1 MDPAGAQQSAESAVC
16 VLRRSRASLTT
27 PHFSRIPLPTK
38 SVRAK
43 GLYRVSRHS
52 SGEPYFGK
60 TANNR
65 FNDRS
70 SPKKKRYG
78 SCYLGL
84 DLETA
89 IAETVLHDEMPV
101 KGTFPIAYMEIDS
114 RYLVRFKRGLPLLAN
129 LTGIPLKTLGGHG
142 SLSTITPYDLPQR
155 WAMAVHRHPQCVDG
169 IYYMSRHL
177 NDRPA
182 VVVFERAKFKL
193 AGASA
198 EALPHVHEIMKAVAA
213 LHISFV
219 Y

>member
-1 MDPAGAQQSAESAVC
+1 VKD
-16 VLRRSRASLTT
+16 
-27 PHFSRIPLPTK
+27 
-38 SVRAK
+38 
-43 GLYRVSRHS
+43 LYRISRYS

-65 FNDRS
+65 FDDRS
-70 SPKKKRYG
+70 RPKKGRFG
-78 SCYLGL
+78 TCYFGL

-101 KGTFPIAYMEIDS
+101 KGTFFIAYTEIAS
-114 RYLVRFKRGLPLLAN
+114 RYLVRFKRGSLMLAK
-129 LTGIPLKTLGGHG
+129 LTGVSLKTLGGHG
-142 SLSTITPYDLPQR
+142 SLSTIIPYDLPQR

-182 VVVFERAKFKL
+182 VVVFERAKARL

-198 EALPHVHEIMKAVAA
+198 EGLPRVSEIMKALAA
-213 LHISFV
+213 LRISFV
-219 Y
+219 S

>member
-1 MDPAGAQQSAESAVC
+1 MKD
-16 VLRRSRASLTT
+16 
-27 PHFSRIPLPTK
+27 
-38 SVRAK
+38 
-43 GLYRVSRHS
+43 LYRISRYP

-65 FNDRS
+65 FDDRS
-70 SPKKKRYG
+70 APKKGRFG
-78 SCYLGL
+78 TCYFGL

-101 KGTFPIAYMEIDS
+101 NGTFLIAYTEIES
-114 RYLVRFKRGLPLLAN
+114 RYLVRFKSGSLMLAN

-142 SLSTITPYDLPQR
+142 SLSTITPYNLPQR

-182 VVVFERAKFKL
+182 VVVFERAKSRL
-193 AGASA
+193 AGTST
-198 EALPHVHEIMKAVAA
+198 EKLPHVSEIMRAVAA
-213 LHISFV
+213 LRISFV

>member
-1 MDPAGAQQSAESAVC
+1 
-16 VLRRSRASLTT
+16 LSLK
-27 PHFSRIPLPTK
+27 PPPRNFSRIPLTTK
-38 SVRAK
+38 SVSVK
-43 GLYRVSRHS
+43 DLYRISRYS

-65 FNDRS
+65 FDDRS
-70 SPKKKRYG
+70 TPKKRRFG
-78 SCYLGL
+78 TCYFGL

-101 KGTFPIAYMEIDS
+101 KGTFSIAYTEIAS
-114 RYLVRFKRGLPLLAN
+114 RYLVRFKRGSLVLAN

-142 SLSTITPYDLPQR
+142 SLSTIIPYDLPQR

-182 VVVFERAKFKL
+182 VVVFERAKSRL

-198 EALPHVHEIMKAVAA
+198 EELPRVSEIMRAVAA
-213 LHISFV
+213 LRISFV

>member
-1 MDPAGAQQSAESAVC
+1 VKD
-16 VLRRSRASLTT
+16 
-27 PHFSRIPLPTK
+27 
-38 SVRAK
+38 
-43 GLYRVSRHS
+43 LYRISRYS

-65 FNDRS
+65 FDDRS
-70 SPKKKRYG
+70 TPKKGRFG
-78 SCYLGL
+78 TCYFGL

-101 KGTFPIAYMEIDS
+101 KGTFSIAYTEIES
-114 RYLVRFKRGLPLLAN
+114 RYLVRFKRGSLVLAN

-142 SLSTITPYDLPQR
+142 SLSTIIPYDLPQR

-182 VVVFERAKFKL
+182 VVVFERAKSRL

-198 EALPHVHEIMKAVAA
+198 EELPRVSEIMRAVAA
-213 LHISFV
+213 LRISFV

>member
-1 MDPAGAQQSAESAVC
+1 M
-16 VLRRSRASLTT
+16 SLK
-27 PHFSRIPLPTK
+27 PPPRNLSRIPLTPI
-38 SVRAK
+38 SVSVK
-43 GLYRVSRHS
+43 DLYRISRHP

-65 FNDRS
+65 FDDRS
-70 SPKKKRYG
+70 TPKKGRFG
-78 SCYLGL
+78 TCYFGL

-101 KGTFPIAYMEIDS
+101 NGTFPIAYTEIES
-114 RYLVRFKRGLPLLAN
+114 RYLVRFERGSLMLAN

-142 SLSTITPYDLPQR
+142 SLSTITPYNLPQR
-155 WAMAVHRHPQCVDG
+155 WAMAVHRHPQRVDG

-182 VVVFERAKFKL
+182 VVVFERAESRL
-193 AGASA
+193 AGTST
-198 EALPHVHEIMKAVAA
+198 EKLPHVSEIMRAVAA
-213 LHISFV
+213 LRISFV